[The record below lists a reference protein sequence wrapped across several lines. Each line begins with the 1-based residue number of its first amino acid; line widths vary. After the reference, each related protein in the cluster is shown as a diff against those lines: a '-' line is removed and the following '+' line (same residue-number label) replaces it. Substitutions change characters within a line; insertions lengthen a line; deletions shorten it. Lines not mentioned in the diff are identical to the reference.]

1 MQFNNNITRK
11 VAEEAAKIMAE
22 ALKGNQHKIDK
33 NKNNKVDAEDFKIL
47 RGEKKA
53 PVKEETEEIE
63 EASKEEEGKFHNKL
77 DKLVHK
83 TFGKSSD
90 EKKMKE
96 EVELDEAL
104 WPGTP
109 EYEKKFPKDS
119 KPGQRRKEQD
129 YGYQGKEEE
138 HGETS
143 FKKEV
148 KPAKRGKYGARQN
161 YVRSR
166 KISGK
171 QLKDDV
177 EVGFT
182 DILEAYDSHGLKF
195 IAAMMKEEPDNEQF
209 TKEVEE
215 QKKRDKGEIRNDKG
229 VAKPLQS
236 ASVREE
242 PVNPVREEVQ
252 LSEEMSHSELADH
265 HATLAK
271 KYYKKSEEYENRGNS
286 VDADHFG
293 EVGMKHAE
301 AHYAHKEAAESND
314 PEKSKEAHKASR
326 VANSYDVS
334 ESVVEEVEQLDE
346 IGALLGGAL
355 GAIGAVAGGA
365 GMAIHAAHKL
375 ASAAMGPKSSGGI
388 DKGIN
393 DAKKAGDHKLY
404 HSLKAHDHAQEAVK
418 RAKAAD
424 EIKNNPA
431 SYHKTDNTKGKK
443 GEMKSNA
450 KMNYDTHV
458 RASQEHAKKAKEYS
472 AKEKSGAKISEST
485 IDERTLTEP
494 EKAKKEEIVKSMK
507 KNMKG
512 FKERYGERGKSVAY
526 ATATKI
532 AKEKA

>member
-11 VAEEAAKIMAE
+11 VAEEAARIMAE

-63 EASKEEEGKFHNKL
+63 EASKEE
-77 DKLVHK
+77 
-83 TFGKSSD
+83 
-90 EKKMKE
+90 
-96 EVELDEAL
+96 VEQIDEAL

-242 PVNPVREEVQ
+242 PVNPVREEV
-252 LSEEMSHSELADH
+252 
-265 HATLAK
+265 
-271 KYYKKSEEYENRGNS
+271 
-286 VDADHFG
+286 
-293 EVGMKHAE
+293 
-301 AHYAHKEAAESND
+301 
-314 PEKSKEAHKASR
+314 
-326 VANSYDVS
+326 
-334 ESVVEEVEQLDE
+334 EQLDE

-375 ASAAMGPKSSGGI
+375 ASAAIGPKSSEGIHKGI
-388 DKGIN
+388 DN
-393 DAKKAGDHKLY
+393 AKKAGDHKLY
-404 HSLKAHDHAQEAVK
+404 HSLKAHDHAQQAVK

-485 IDERTLTEP
+485 IGERTLTEP